1 MSSILKAKQTKFGLY
16 ALVYTAIVLGVL
28 GLLNF
33 LANRHN
39 QSLDL
44 TANKRFTLSDQTL
57 KVANDLKQD
66 VKITYFDRTT
76 AFSAPAGPKDLLDRY
91 DNLSPKIS
99 IEYIDPEKKPTVAK
113 AMGVRNFG
121 ATFIETNGRREEAKS
136 VSEEELTGAII
147 RALKGGARTVCS
159 ITGSGEHTFE
169 NTEREGYSNIKEY
182 LERNN
187 YKTREIS
194 LLAKAEVPADCTVVM
209 VGGPRRD
216 YLEPA
221 VTALKNYVEAG
232 GRALVMLDPPIKLA
246 RDETDENAALT
257 KLLADWGVTLN
268 KDLVLELSPV
278 GRLFGLG
285 PEMPLVNKYEAHA
298 VVRNMRDAASAM
310 PLTRS
315 MEVKGGGKTTVEKL
329 FATSDNSVSTPDLS
343 AAEIKVEAANNKKG
357 PFVLAAA
364 GTYNTG
370 KEKLEGRF
378 VVTGSSLFLANGY
391 LRFGGNRDLA
401 VNMMNWLSQDEDLI
415 SIRPKDPE
423 DRRVNMSASQMR
435 TFFFM
440 LLAVPVAIIGWGL
453 AVWNKRR

>member
-16 ALVYTAIVLGVL
+16 VFVYTAIVLGAL

-44 TANKRFTLSDQTL
+44 TTNKRFTLSDQTM
-57 KVANDLKQD
+57 KVASGLKQD
-66 VKITYFDRTT
+66 VKITYFDRAS

-91 DNLSPKIS
+91 GNLSPKIS
-99 IEYIDPEKKPTVAK
+99 IEYIDPEKKPTLAK

-121 ATFIETNGRREEAKS
+121 ATFVEAAGRREEAKS
-136 VSEEELTGAII
+136 VTEEELTGAII

-159 ITGSGEHTFE
+159 VKGSGEHTFE
-169 NTEREGYSNIKEY
+169 NTERDGYSNIKEY

-194 LLAKAEVPADCTVVM
+194 LLEKAEVPTDCTVVM

-221 VTALKNYVEAG
+221 VTALKSYVEGG

-246 RDETDENAALT
+246 RDETDENVALT
-257 KLLADWGVTLN
+257 KMLADWGVTLN

-285 PEMPLVNKYEAHA
+285 PEMPLVNKYESHA

-315 MEVKGGGKTTVEKL
+315 MDVKSGGKTTVEKL
-329 FATSDNSVSTPDLS
+329 FATSDNSVATPDLS

-423 DRRVNMSASQMR
+423 DRRVNMSLAQTR
-435 TFFFM
+435 TFGLM
-440 LLAVPVAIIGWGL
+440 LLAVPLSIIGWGL
-453 AVWNKRR
+453 MVWNKRR